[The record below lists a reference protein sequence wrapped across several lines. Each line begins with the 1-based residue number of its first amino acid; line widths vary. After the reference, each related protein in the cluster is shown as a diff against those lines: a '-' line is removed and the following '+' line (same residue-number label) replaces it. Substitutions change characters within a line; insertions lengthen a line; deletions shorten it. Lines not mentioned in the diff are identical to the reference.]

1 MKKNKAFLELI
12 DKLIAVEK
20 GEVLQLFHDNGEYQA
35 RLLSFTATDKKKRTL
50 DIKLKIFT
58 MMQNMDYAD
67 DEIIVNGEDFSLELT
82 VLKQRRKKADGG
94 YYHTLDAYG
103 EM

>member
-12 DKLIAVEK
+12 DKLLAVEK
-20 GEVLQLFHDNGEYQA
+20 GEVLQLLHDNGEYQA
-35 RLLSFTATDKKKRTL
+35 RLMSFTATDKKKRTL
-50 DIKLKIFT
+50 DIKFRIYT
-58 MMQNMDYAD
+58 TVQNMDYTD
-67 DEIIVNGEDFSLELT
+67 DEIIVNGEGFSLELT

-94 YYHTLDAYG
+94 YYHTLVAYG

>member
-1 MKKNKAFLELI
+1 MKKGRAFLELVN
-12 DKLIAVEK
+12 KLVALEK
-20 GEVLQLFHDNGEYQA
+20 GETLELLHDNGVYTTGM
-35 RLLSFTATDKKKRTL
+35 LSFTASDKNKRTL
-50 DIKLKIFT
+50 DAKFRIFT
-58 MMQNMDYAD
+58 MMQNMDYTG
-67 DEIIVNGEDFSLELT
+67 DEIIVNGPDFSLELT